1 MRPSPLS
8 SARELVLREIDAVLI
23 VVMTEIE
30 GLKATLTR
38 LESELAVLKET
49 LDELTALEK
58 G

>member
-1 MRPSPLS
+1 
-8 SARELVLREIDAVLI
+8 VLREIDAVLI